1 MNLNLALVNYG
12 PGQHISLVRT
22 HAGQAVAY
30 GVPGV
35 WAALHETTG
44 NQSLYIVSHW
54 GEHTSPNPMNLPET
68 APLAF
73 FMDDGIKTI
82 KFGDASVTVGDELL
96 EAAPPQV
103 RMPLATSPATVITQQ
118 FADGLWVVKV
128 RHLIPSLHPVAYT
141 TLELRATGSIPDFS
155 PIEVGLQIP
164 GADPILLSSNQ
175 LAGCRCQLSARVFA
189 YAKIPDPSGERNRAV
204 RNSHLTPHKAKVVPV
219 LP

>member
-1 MNLNLALVNYG
+1 MKLNLALVNYG

-22 HAGQAVAY
+22 HAGQAAAY

-68 APLAF
+68 APLPF
-73 FMDDGIKTI
+73 LMDEGIKTV
-82 KFGDASVTVGDELL
+82 KFGDASVTVGDDLL

-118 FADGLWVVKV
+118 FTDGLWVAKV

-155 PIEVGLQIP
+155 PIEVGLP
-164 GADPILLSSNQ
+164 DPR
-175 LAGCRCQLSARVFA
+175 CR
-189 YAKIPDPSGERNRAV
+189 PDPSVEQPACRMPLPALGTGLRLRQDPRPSGERNRAV